1 MIYIIA
7 SLKTCRLA
15 KPAMLVNAVL
25 AAFILTPAHA
35 QMYPADYAAAVSAIT
50 GGVIASAAGGG
61 GGDRPATYFDLNSA
75 AGAPVDDDAMIAGA
89 RRLYEIYRAVGGQ
102 RIDKHAYFE
111 RKDGRIYIGLDGEGG
126 RWVNGGVQALEVFR
140 EQLVEEGVTLPT
152 APASQA
158 PCQGFGCLLYANYNG
173 DAPLAGFAPRGAT
186 QVLTLSG
193 SGYSNTD
200 GPPVVLTPASLYVN
214 DVVFDSAEQIKVTLS
229 VDQGAALGARR
240 LHIFNQGRAF
250 RSAGR
255 YLVHI
260 VASVEELEAIAAGA
274 KPPNT
279 IPPAAA
285 NALYLGGVGSD
296 DDYGNDATAAAD
308 IVDSLTGRL
317 EQPGDRDVF
326 RLVVPQNAVVSVAS
340 AGAADLMA
348 ELRDTVDKLIASD
361 DDSGDR
367 YNFRLSHQL
376 AAGTYFIT
384 ISHCCGGTGDYRL
397 ITTLTPQ

>member
-7 SLKTCRLA
+7 SLKTSRLA
-15 KPAMLVNAVL
+15 IPAMLVTAAL
-25 AAFILTPAHA
+25 AAFGLTPARA
-35 QMYPADYAAAVSAIT
+35 QMFPADYAATVSAIT
-50 GGVIASAAGGG
+50 DGVIARAAGSG
-61 GGDRPATYFDLNSA
+61 GGDRPATFFDLNSA
-75 AGAPVDDDAMIAGA
+75 AGAPVDDDAVIAGA
-89 RRLYEIYRAVGGQ
+89 RRLYEIYRAVGGP

-111 RKDGRIYIGLDGEGG
+111 RKNGRIYIGLDGEGG

-140 EQLVEEGVTLPT
+140 EQLVEEAVTLPT
-152 APASQA
+152 APGSQA
-158 PCQGFGCLLYANYNG
+158 PCQGFGCLLYANDNG
-173 DAPLAGFAPRGAT
+173 DAPLAGFALRGAT

-193 SGYSNTD
+193 SGYSNTG

-214 DVVFDSAEQIKVTLS
+214 DVVFESAEQIKVTLS
-229 VDQGAALGARR
+229 VDEGAALGAQR

-274 KPPNT
+274 KPPKT
-279 IPPAAA
+279 VPPATA

-296 DDYGNDATAAAD
+296 DDYGDDATAAAD

-326 RLVVPQNAVVSVAS
+326 RLVVPQNAVVDVAS

-348 ELRDTVDKLIASD
+348 ELRDAADKLIAAD

-384 ISHCCGGTGDYRL
+384 ISHCCGGTGGYRL
-397 ITTLTPQ
+397 TTTLTPQ